1 VQTRVRYPVPLIIS
15 QPPHFSANLDSSFQ
29 FCQPPATHLSTS
41 VSGVQHLASGGQSP
55 EPARP
60 VSQHSSPRGGS
71 DTVFSCSFG
80 GAGRSGSSCS
90 FERPLY
96 RLHRQVDGKLRI
108 HWVRSYSGY
117 RLRSQKPVKSVEE
130 TIF

>member
-1 VQTRVRYPVPLIIS
+1 MQTTVRYPVPLIIS
-15 QPPHFSANLDSSFQ
+15 QPPHFPANLDSSFQ

-55 EPARP
+55 EPART

-71 DTVFSCSFG
+71 DTVFSSSFG
-80 GAGRSGSSCS
+80 GSGRSGSSCS

-96 RLHRQVDGKLRI
+96 RLYRQVDGKLRI

-117 RLRSQKPVKSVEE
+117 RLNECRRDHFFK
-130 TIF
+130 